1 MLDNL
6 NSKTVFGPF
15 LIIPGESCQNSN
27 PKIYPIILMLFPS
40 SSAAHPTRD
49 IIDIL
54 LEDINVKNISVKM
67 YSLVKVHQFYHF
79 TFLSKFYNT
88 AMNVTEKR
96 CKR

>member
-1 MLDNL
+1 MLDNS

-27 PKIYPIILMLFPS
+27 PKIYPIILMLFLI

-54 LEDINVKNISVKM
+54 LEDISAKM
-67 YSLVKVHQFYHF
+67 CS
-79 TFLSKFYNT
+79 
-88 AMNVTEKR
+88 R
-96 CKR
+96 P